1 MQGVFLSARPDVLG
15 GTLKHVRTHLPWL
28 DRLLVV
34 APARLRPQMSELGLE
49 VVTDE
54 ELLEGPGPTDHS
66 HRNYLLRAA
75 LAGCHAVEDVFL
87 SSDDDSRPLV
97 DLPETTWL
105 RAGRFRRYTFG
116 HLDDWDL
123 RATSYDACLQAS
135 RAVLGLHG
143 LPRLAYAA
151 HMPQVIDKALL
162 AEVTTLFAEAAQRH
176 ALDEWATYFNAAGT
190 LHAERFEDPE
200 PYLTLGW
207 PDDTSTWQPL
217 VDPAA
222 LLIENTFLEHYA
234 AGAVFDGIDADDTSY
249 AAAVDKVVRWRD
261 YELAVLAG
269 ERPAALGH
277 QPAIS
282 GLGRAL
288 RTARAMVVG
297 DPVLRERRQRAATAA
312 ALRAQARRSGE

>member
-1 MQGVFLSARPDVLG
+1 MQVVFLSARPEVLA
-15 GTLKHVRTHLPWL
+15 GTLKHVRAHLPWL
-28 DRLLVV
+28 TGTLVV
-34 APARLRPQMSELGLE
+34 TPARLSSAMAKLGLD

-54 ELLEGPGPTDHS
+54 ELLDGSGPSDHS
-66 HRNYLLRAA
+66 HRNYLLRSA
-75 LAGCHAVEDVFL
+75 LAGCNAVEDVFL

-97 DLPETTWL
+97 DLPSSTWL
-105 RAGRFRRYTFG
+105 REGRYRRYTFG

-135 RAVLGLHG
+135 RAVLALHG

-151 HMPQVIDKALL
+151 HMPQVVDKALL
-162 AEVTTLFAEAAQRH
+162 GEVTALFAAAAGRH
-176 ALDEWATYFNAAGT
+176 ALDEWATYFNAAGH
-190 LHAERFEDPE
+190 LHPDRFEEPE
-200 PYLTLGW
+200 PHVTLGW
-207 PDDTSTWQPL
+207 PDDTSTWQPML
-217 VDPAA
+217 DPGA

-234 AGAVFDGIDADDTSY
+234 AGAVFEGIDPDDTSY

-269 ERPAALGH
+269 ERPAALA
-277 QPAIS
+277 PELAIG

-288 RTARAMVVG
+288 RKARAATFG

-312 ALRAQARRSGE
+312 ALRAQARQSEK